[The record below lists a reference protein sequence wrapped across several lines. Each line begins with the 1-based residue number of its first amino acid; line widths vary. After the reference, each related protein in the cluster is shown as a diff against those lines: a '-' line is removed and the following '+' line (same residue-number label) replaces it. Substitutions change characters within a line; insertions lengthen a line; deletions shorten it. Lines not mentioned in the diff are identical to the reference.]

1 MRSAKEY
8 LVATAILLLLSIGFE
23 AQAST
28 VHNCILKAR
37 VVEIQKHGE
46 AIKKVHPKVTFGGVC
61 YGDFYYVQI
70 EAIELNNSYYL
81 GNATGELS
89 YCQGLVAWLSNESEI
104 DSNRPI
110 GIKLC
115 VDANLQP
122 PKKGDII
129 DIRYNF
135 SIGRT
140 DTKASVCWKYLSL
153 YMDRASRK
161 KAMSKQCDAGDGNIC
176 AQLGQMYWQDKDE
189 DREIESYRKAC
200 EISKGYCTYYTNAL
214 KRTGLK
220 KQEDSRSGVAGD
232 SQ

>member
-1 MRSAKEY
+1 MRSVNWFAAV
-8 LVATAILLLLSIGFE
+8 LAILLLVSFGVE

-37 VVEIQKHGE
+37 VVAIQERGE
-46 AIKKVHPKVTFGGVC
+46 EIKKVHPDVTFGGIC
-61 YGDFYYVQI
+61 YGDFYYAQI

-81 GNATGELS
+81 GNPKGELP
-89 YCQGLVAWLSNESEI
+89 YCEGLLEWLSRESKA

-115 VDANLQP
+115 IDPKVQP
-122 PKKGDII
+122 PQKGDII
-129 DIRYNF
+129 DIRYQF

-140 DTKASVCWKYLSL
+140 DTKASVSWKYLSI
-153 YMDRASRK
+153 YMDRESRK
-161 KAMSKQCDAGDGNIC
+161 AAMSKQCDAGDGNIC
-176 AQLGQMYWQDKDE
+176 AQLGQMYWKDKDE

-200 EISKGYCTYYTNAL
+200 EIEKGYCTYYINAL
-214 KRTGLK
+214 KRTGREDELK
-220 KQEDSRSGVAGD
+220 